1 MISLD
6 TAPSY
11 ARPHFQEYQATGKL
25 GALDSQMD
33 LSPEG
38 VDAFESQFETRMRQA
53 RAWDETDLDELSG
66 QPGAVLVRDPLGP
79 EWGGVVEATY
89 SGDESEGEL
98 LYRDSVPNYTGG
110 YEAVTLTRFMPEAVE
125 TVGMSASIA
134 GDITNP
140 NLVHLSRTDSTGY
153 VLYQSA

>member
-11 ARPHFQEYQATGKL
+11 ARPHFQEYQDTGKL
-25 GALDSQMD
+25 ANLDGRMD

-38 VDAFESQFETRMRQA
+38 VDAFQDQFTSRMAQA
-53 RAWDETDLDELSG
+53 RAWDESDLDELSG
-66 QPGAVLVRDPLGP
+66 QPGAILVRDPQGP
-79 EWGGVVEATY
+79 EWGGLVEATF
-89 SGDESEGEL
+89 SGDETQGEL

-110 YEAVTLTRFMPEAVE
+110 FEGVTYTRFTPETIE

-134 GDITNP
+134 GDVTNP
-140 NLVHLSRTDSTGY
+140 NLVHLDRGDASGY
-153 VLYQSA
+153 VLYQSR